1 MYIYIYIIYIY
12 IYIFGYYIWYYL
24 VIPFFSTYVHRCFA
38 NVPQPSRPRIAL
50 ASLAA
55 AAVAEARLT
64 HRHCEALATA
74 AALLAR
80 QLLSG
85 EGICAAC
92 RGALERWYCV
102 EWRGWV
108 KLIKTGKW
116 LPTKKLLTIWDLRKF
131 WGFKSKNVK
140 NYPGKTWRM
149 GGIFCWN
156 WSFHVLPEEVLCE
169 RMVVKVDV
177 A

>member
-1 MYIYIYIIYIY
+1 M
-12 IYIFGYYIWYYL
+12 
-24 VIPFFSTYVHRCFA
+24 
-38 NVPQPSRPRIAL
+38 

-102 EWRGWV
+102 E
-108 KLIKTGKW
+108 
-116 LPTKKLLTIWDLRKF
+116 
-131 WGFKSKNVK
+131 
-140 NYPGKTWRM
+140 
-149 GGIFCWN
+149 
-156 WSFHVLPEEVLCE
+156 
-169 RMVVKVDV
+169 
-177 A
+177 